1 MRNDTAY
8 LIGRILL
15 SQIFI
20 IAGFGKIVGYA
31 GTAHYMAAYGVP
43 SILLPLVILL
53 ELGGGIALLIGWQTR
68 WVALALGVFS
78 VITAVIFHH
87 QVAEGMQKV
96 LLMSDLAFAGG
107 LFVVAAAGAGRLSL
121 DARAGR

>member
-107 LFVVAAAGAGRLSL
+107 LFVVAAVGAGRLSL

>member
-1 MRNDTAY
+1 MRDAAF

-20 IAGFGKIVGYA
+20 IAGYGKIVGYA

-43 SILLPLVILL
+43 GILLPLVILL
-53 ELGGGIALLIGWQTR
+53 ELGGGIALLVGWQTR
-68 WVALALGVFS
+68 WAALALGIFS
-78 VITAVIFHH
+78 VLAAIIFHH
-87 QVAEGMQKV
+87 QVGEGMQKI

-107 LFVVAAAGAGRLSL
+107 LFVLSAAGAGRFSL
-121 DARAGR
+121 DGRAGR

>member
-1 MRNDTAY
+1 MRNDAAY

-20 IAGFGKIVGYA
+20 IAAFGKITGYA

-43 SILLPLVILL
+43 GAFLPLVILL
-53 ELGGGIALLIGWQTR
+53 ELGGGIALLVGWQTR
-68 WVALALGVFS
+68 WTALALGVFS
-78 VITAVIFHH
+78 VLAAIIFHH
-87 QVAEGMQKV
+87 QVGEGMQKV

-107 LFVVAAAGAGRLSL
+107 LFVLATAGAGRFSL
-121 DARAGR
+121 DARTGR